1 MVSVKRIKVLFFSV
15 LLICSLI
22 VISGGSSIIAQDNV
36 SLKIGIMPAVDSAP
50 ILLAQERGYFE
61 DEGIDIEIDV
71 YTNAVN
77 RQSALQTG
85 ELDGAMTD
93 YIALVNNINN
103 GFSVKL
109 TLGTDGVFPFL
120 VKKDFEEKEEIDI
133 GMMEVSVS
141 NFLSEQFLSDK
152 YKMNKIFIA
161 AIPARL
167 EMIKSGKLDMAIIP
181 EPMASMGEL
190 AGLEK
195 RVYENEYDYMPE
207 GMIFT
212 EKALAEKEETI
223 FGFHRAYNRA
233 IKDIIEDKELARD
246 ILIEKLKLKPEVKDL
261 ITLPNYRLGTVP
273 SESYINRVIE
283 FVEEK
288 QNESIDLSYQD
299 IVEEKFVTND

>member
-1 MVSVKRIKVLFFSV
+1 MKSIKVLFLSF
-15 LLICSLI
+15 LLISSLI
-22 VISGGSSIIAQDNV
+22 VIGSGSTLAQDNV
-36 SLKIGIMPAVDSAP
+36 SLKVGIMPAVDSAP
-50 ILLAQERGYFE
+50 ILLAEKRGYFA

-103 GFSVKL
+103 GFPVKL

-120 VKKDFEEKEEIDI
+120 VRKGFKEKEEIDI

-152 YKMNKIFIA
+152 YKMNKVFIA

-195 RVYENEYDYMPE
+195 RVYENEYEYMPE

-212 EKALAEKEETI
+212 KKALGEKEAAI
-223 FGFHRAYNRA
+223 LGFHKAYNRA
-233 IKDIIEDKELARD
+233 IKDVIEDEELARD
-246 ILIEKLKLKPEVKDL
+246 ILIEKLKLNPEVKDL
-261 ITLPNYRLGTVP
+261 ITLPEYRLGTVP
-273 SESYINRVIE
+273 SESYINRVIK
-283 FVEEK
+283 FVEDK
-288 QNESIDLSYQD
+288 QNESINLSYQD
-299 IVEEKFVTND
+299 IVEEKFVAND

>member
-1 MVSVKRIKVLFFSV
+1 MKSIKVLFLSF

-22 VISGGSSIIAQDNV
+22 VISSSSTLAQDNV
-36 SLKIGIMPAVDSAP
+36 SLKVGIMPAVDSAP
-50 ILLAQERGYFE
+50 ILLAEKRGYFA

-103 GFSVKL
+103 GFPVKL

-120 VKKDFEEKEEIDI
+120 VRKGFKETEEIDI

-152 YKMNKIFIA
+152 YKMNKVFIA

-195 RVYENEYDYMPE
+195 RVYENEYEYMPE

-212 EKALAEKEETI
+212 KKALGEKEAAI
-223 FGFHRAYNRA
+223 LGFHKAYNRA
-233 IKDIIEDKELARD
+233 IKDVIEDEELARD
-246 ILIEKLKLKPEVKDL
+246 ILIEKLKLNPEVKDL
-261 ITLPNYRLGTVP
+261 ITLPEYRLGTVP
-273 SESYINRVIE
+273 SESYINRVIK
-283 FVEEK
+283 FVEDK
-288 QNESIDLSYQD
+288 QNESINLSYQD
-299 IVEEKFVTND
+299 IVEEKFVAND

>member
-1 MVSVKRIKVLFFSV
+1 VKSIKVLFLSF
-15 LLICSLI
+15 LLISSLI
-22 VISGGSSIIAQDNV
+22 VIGSGSTLAQDNV
-36 SLKIGIMPAVDSAP
+36 SLKVGIMPAVDSAP
-50 ILLAQERGYFE
+50 ILLAEKRGYFA

-103 GFSVKL
+103 GFPVKL

-120 VKKDFEEKEEIDI
+120 VRKGFKEKEEIDI

-152 YKMNKIFIA
+152 YKMNKVFIA

-195 RVYENEYDYMPE
+195 RVYENEYEYMPE

-212 EKALAEKEETI
+212 KKALGEKEAAI
-223 FGFHRAYNRA
+223 LGFHKAYNRA
-233 IKDIIEDKELARD
+233 IKDVIEDEELARD
-246 ILIEKLKLKPEVKDL
+246 ILIEKLKLNPEVKDL
-261 ITLPNYRLGTVP
+261 ITLPEYRLGTVP
-273 SESYINRVIE
+273 SESYINRVIK
-283 FVEEK
+283 FVEDK
-288 QNESIDLSYQD
+288 QNESINLSYQD
-299 IVEEKFVTND
+299 IVEEKFVAND

>member
-1 MVSVKRIKVLFFSV
+1 MKSIKVLFFSV
-15 LLICSLI
+15 LLISSLI
-22 VISGGSSIIAQDNV
+22 IFSFGSPIIAQDNV
-36 SLKIGIMPAVDSAP
+36 PLKVGIMPAVDSAP
-50 ILLAQERGYFE
+50 ILLAQKKGYFA

-103 GFSVKL
+103 GFPVKL

-120 VKKDFEEKEEIDI
+120 VKKGFEEKEEIDI

-141 NFLSEQFLSDK
+141 NFLSEQFLSGK

-195 RVYENEYDYMPE
+195 RVYENEYNYMPE

-212 EKALAEKEETI
+212 EKALADKEGAI
-223 FGFHRAYNRA
+223 LGFHKAYNRA
-233 IKDIIEDKELARD
+233 IKDVIEDDELARD
-246 ILIEKLKLKPEVKDL
+246 ILIEKLKLNPEVKDL

-283 FVEEK
+283 FVEDK

>member
-1 MVSVKRIKVLFFSV
+1 MVFVKSIKVLFLSF
-15 LLICSLI
+15 LLISSLI
-22 VISGGSSIIAQDNV
+22 VIGSGSTLAQDNV
-36 SLKIGIMPAVDSAP
+36 SLKVGIMPAVDSAP
-50 ILLAQERGYFE
+50 ILLAEKRGYFA

-103 GFSVKL
+103 GFPVKL

-120 VKKDFEEKEEIDI
+120 VRKGFKETEEIDI

-141 NFLSEQFLSDK
+141 NFLSEQFLSKK

-195 RVYENEYDYMPE
+195 RVYKNEYDYMPE

-212 EKALAEKEETI
+212 KKALGEKESAI
-223 FGFHRAYNRA
+223 LGFHKAYNRA
-233 IKDIIEDKELARD
+233 IKDVIEDEELARD
-246 ILIEKLKLKPEVKDL
+246 ILIEKLKLNPEVKDL
-261 ITLPNYRLGTVP
+261 ITLPEYRLGTVP
-273 SESYINRVIE
+273 SESYINRVIK
-283 FVEEK
+283 FVEDK
-288 QNESIDLSYQD
+288 QNESINLSYQD
-299 IVEEKFVTND
+299 IVEEKFVAND

>member
-1 MVSVKRIKVLFFSV
+1 VKSIKVLFLSF

-22 VISGGSSIIAQDNV
+22 VISSSSTLAQDNV
-36 SLKIGIMPAVDSAP
+36 SLKVGIMPAVDSAP
-50 ILLAQERGYFE
+50 ILLAEKRGYFA

-103 GFSVKL
+103 GFPVKL

-120 VKKDFEEKEEIDI
+120 VRKGFKETEEIDI

-141 NFLSEQFLSDK
+141 NFLSEQFLSKK

-181 EPMASMGEL
+181 EPMASMGEW

-195 RVYENEYDYMPE
+195 RVYKNEYDYMPE

-212 EKALAEKEETI
+212 KKALGEKESAI
-223 FGFHRAYNRA
+223 LGFHKAYNRA
-233 IKDIIEDKELARD
+233 IKDVIENEELARD
-246 ILIEKLKLKPEVKDL
+246 ILIEKLKLNPEVKDL
-261 ITLPNYRLGTVP
+261 ITLPEYRLGTVP
-273 SESYINRVIE
+273 SESYINRVIK

-288 QNESIDLSYQD
+288 QNESINLSYQD
-299 IVEEKFVTND
+299 IVEEKFVSND

>member
-1 MVSVKRIKVLFFSV
+1 MKRIKVLFLSV

-22 VISGGSSIIAQDNV
+22 IISGGSSIIAQDNV

-50 ILLAQERGYFE
+50 ILLAQKRGYFK

-103 GFSVKL
+103 GFPVKL

-212 EKALAEKEETI
+212 EKALAEKEKAI
-223 FGFHRAYNRA
+223 LGFHKAYNRA
-233 IKDIIEDKELARD
+233 IKDIIEDEELARD

>member
-1 MVSVKRIKVLFFSV
+1 MKSIKVLFLSF
-15 LLICSLI
+15 LLICSLSI
-22 VISGGSSIIAQDNV
+22 MGSSSIFAQDNV
-36 SLKIGIMPAVDSAP
+36 PLKVGIMPAVDSAP
-50 ILLAQERGYFE
+50 ILLAEKRGYFA
-61 DEGIDIEIDV
+61 DEGIDIKIDI

-93 YIALVNNINN
+93 YIALVNNLNN
-103 GFSVKL
+103 GFPVKL

-120 VKKDFEEKEEIDI
+120 VRKGFEEKEEIDI
-133 GMMEVSVS
+133 GLMEVSVS

-152 YKMNKIFIA
+152 YKMNKVFIA

-212 EKALAEKEETI
+212 DKALAEKEAAI
-223 FGFHRAYNRA
+223 LGFHKAYNKA
-233 IKDIIEDKELARD
+233 IKDIIENEELARD
-246 ILIEKLKLKPEVKDL
+246 ILIERLKLKPEVKEL
-261 ITLPNYRLGTVP
+261 ITLPEYRLGTVP
-273 SESYINRVIE
+273 SESYLNRVIK

-299 IVEEKFVTND
+299 IVEEKFVAND

>member
-1 MVSVKRIKVLFFSV
+1 VKSIKVLFLSF

-22 VISGGSSIIAQDNV
+22 VISSSSTLAQDNV
-36 SLKIGIMPAVDSAP
+36 SLKVGIMPAVDSAP
-50 ILLAQERGYFE
+50 ILLAEKRGYFA

-103 GFSVKL
+103 GFPVKL

-120 VKKDFEEKEEIDI
+120 VRKGFKETEEIDI

-141 NFLSEQFLSDK
+141 NFLSEQFLSKK

-195 RVYENEYDYMPE
+195 RVYKNEYDYMPE

-212 EKALAEKEETI
+212 KKALGEKESAI
-223 FGFHRAYNRA
+223 LGFHKAYNRA
-233 IKDIIEDKELARD
+233 IKDVIENEELARD
-246 ILIEKLKLKPEVKDL
+246 ILIEKLKLNPEVKDL
-261 ITLPNYRLGTVP
+261 ITLPEYRLGTVP
-273 SESYINRVIE
+273 SESYINRVIK

-288 QNESIDLSYQD
+288 QNESINLSYQD
-299 IVEEKFVTND
+299 IVEEKFVSND

>member
-1 MVSVKRIKVLFFSV
+1 MKSIKVLFLSL
-15 LLICSLI
+15 LLISSLI
-22 VISGGSSIIAQDNV
+22 VIGSGSTLAQDNV
-36 SLKIGIMPAVDSAP
+36 SLKVGIMPAVDSAP
-50 ILLAQERGYFE
+50 ILLAEKRGYFA

-103 GFSVKL
+103 GFPVKL

-120 VKKDFEEKEEIDI
+120 VRKGFEETEEIDI

-152 YKMNKIFIA
+152 YKMNKVFIA

-181 EPMASMGEL
+181 EPMVSMVEL
-190 AGLEK
+190 DGVEK
-195 RVYENEYDYMPE
+195 KVY
-207 GMIFT
+207 
-212 EKALAEKEETI
+212 
-223 FGFHRAYNRA
+223 
-233 IKDIIEDKELARD
+233 
-246 ILIEKLKLKPEVKDL
+246 
-261 ITLPNYRLGTVP
+261 
-273 SESYINRVIE
+273 
-283 FVEEK
+283 
-288 QNESIDLSYQD
+288 
-299 IVEEKFVTND
+299 

>member
-1 MVSVKRIKVLFFSV
+1 VKSIKVLFLSF

-22 VISGGSSIIAQDNV
+22 VISSSSTLAQDNV
-36 SLKIGIMPAVDSAP
+36 SLKVGIMPAVDSAP
-50 ILLAQERGYFE
+50 ILLAEKRGYFA

-103 GFSVKL
+103 GFPVKL

-120 VKKDFEEKEEIDI
+120 VRKGFKEKEEIDI

-152 YKMNKIFIA
+152 YKMNKVFIA

-195 RVYENEYDYMPE
+195 RVYENEYEYMPE

-212 EKALAEKEETI
+212 KKALGEKEAAI
-223 FGFHRAYNRA
+223 LGFHKAYNRA
-233 IKDIIEDKELARD
+233 IKDVIEDEELARD
-246 ILIEKLKLKPEVKDL
+246 ILIEKLKLNPEVKDL
-261 ITLPNYRLGTVP
+261 ITLPEYRLGTVP
-273 SESYINRVIE
+273 SESYINRVIK
-283 FVEEK
+283 FVEDK
-288 QNESIDLSYQD
+288 QNESINLSYQD
-299 IVEEKFVTND
+299 IVEEKFVAND

>member
-1 MVSVKRIKVLFFSV
+1 VKSIKVLFLSF
-15 LLICSLI
+15 LLISSLI
-22 VISGGSSIIAQDNV
+22 VIGSGSTLAQDNV
-36 SLKIGIMPAVDSAP
+36 SLKVGIMPAVDSAP
-50 ILLAQERGYFE
+50 ILLAEKRGYFA

-103 GFSVKL
+103 GFPVKL

-120 VKKDFEEKEEIDI
+120 VRKGFKETEEIDI

-141 NFLSEQFLSDK
+141 NFLSEQFLSKK

-195 RVYENEYDYMPE
+195 RVYENEYEYMPE

-212 EKALAEKEETI
+212 KKALGEKEAAI
-223 FGFHRAYNRA
+223 LGFHKAYNRA
-233 IKDIIEDKELARD
+233 IKDVIEDEELARD
-246 ILIEKLKLKPEVKDL
+246 ILIEKLKLNPEVKDL
-261 ITLPNYRLGTVP
+261 ITLPEYRLGTVP
-273 SESYINRVIE
+273 SESYINRVIK
-283 FVEEK
+283 FVEDK
-288 QNESIDLSYQD
+288 QNESINLSYQD
-299 IVEEKFVTND
+299 IVEEKFVAND

>member
-1 MVSVKRIKVLFFSV
+1 MKSIKVLFFSV
-15 LLICSLI
+15 LLISSLI
-22 VISGGSSIIAQDNV
+22 IFSLGSPILAQDNV
-36 SLKIGIMPAVDSAP
+36 PLKVGIMPAVDSAP
-50 ILLAQERGYFE
+50 ILLAQKKGYFK

-103 GFSVKL
+103 GFPVKL

-120 VKKDFEEKEEIDI
+120 VKKGFEEKEEIDI

-141 NFLSEQFLSDK
+141 NFLSEQFLSGK
-152 YKMNKIFIA
+152 YKMNKVFIA

-195 RVYENEYDYMPE
+195 RVYENEYNYMPE

-212 EKALAEKEETI
+212 KKALADKEGAI
-223 FGFHRAYNRA
+223 LGFHKAYNRA
-233 IKDIIEDKELARD
+233 IKDVIEDDELARD
-246 ILIEKLKLKPEVKDL
+246 ILIEKLKLNPEVKDL

-288 QNESIDLSYQD
+288 QNESIDLTYQD